1 MLWCQ
6 AIDCQLRFRCRAVRT
21 CSSSCCLQ
29 KTWVQFFFVLL
40 FTSCVMM
47 YDGCNVLG
55 RNYSVL
61 IQCRYVVMSDN
72 SGWWWNRI
80 FIELFWGSEHMM
92 EKCCKNIKC
101 MCLYVLN
108 MILLYLYLHAVNISI
123 LFQWAVVS
131 IADLTCM
138 CGF

>member
-1 MLWCQ
+1 
-6 AIDCQLRFRCRAVRT
+6 
-21 CSSSCCLQ
+21 
-29 KTWVQFFFVLL
+29 
-40 FTSCVMM
+40 
-47 YDGCNVLG
+47 
-55 RNYSVL
+55 
-61 IQCRYVVMSDN
+61 
-72 SGWWWNRI
+72 
-80 FIELFWGSEHMM
+80 MM